1 MQHEIPKALSIG
13 NRVIPGSAS
22 GFRFIIWSLICFGDG
37 SLVVQS
43 TLMNTNKYFKETE
56 FVCELGDVF
65 ER

>member
-1 MQHEIPKALSIG
+1 MHNEIPKTLSIG